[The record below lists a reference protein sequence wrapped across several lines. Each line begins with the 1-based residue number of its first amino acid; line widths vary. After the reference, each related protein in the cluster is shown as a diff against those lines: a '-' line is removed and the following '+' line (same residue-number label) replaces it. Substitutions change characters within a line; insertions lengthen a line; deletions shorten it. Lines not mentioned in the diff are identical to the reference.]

1 MPRSNLKSLLIVMA
15 IATASSIPAQAQDIA
30 PDRERP
36 EISGLQVHFQ
46 CSAMAT
52 VRMLSF
58 DEAITC
64 GHAFLTVKLS
74 FLPGLGL
81 ADYARLPVAERAS
94 ANRLGYERYLAW
106 SDANPDRVRALK
118 AQARI
123 AHGPATH

>member
-1 MPRSNLKSLLIVMA
+1 MPRSNLKCLLTVIA
-15 IATASSIPAQAQDIA
+15 IATASSIPAQAQDIT
-30 PDRERP
+30 PDREGT
-36 EISGLQVHFQ
+36 EMTGLQAHFQ
-46 CSAMAT
+46 CNEMAT
-52 VRMLSF
+52 VRMLTF
-58 DEAITC
+58 DEAIAC
-64 GHAFLTVKLS
+64 GHAFLKVKLS

-81 ADYARLPVAERAS
+81 GDYARLPVAERAS